1 MKSCT
6 TSVSRILLLIEA
18 IITLSYVEF
27 SRNFSGNVEFPFSVC
42 LTFFLKT
49 SKIYVEG
56 RTIARKIC
64 FVSRL
69 NVEINLCK

>member
-27 SRNFSGNVEFPFSVC
+27 SRNFSGNVEFPFSIC

-49 SKIYVEG
+49 SKIYV
-56 RTIARKIC
+56 
-64 FVSRL
+64 
-69 NVEINLCK
+69 